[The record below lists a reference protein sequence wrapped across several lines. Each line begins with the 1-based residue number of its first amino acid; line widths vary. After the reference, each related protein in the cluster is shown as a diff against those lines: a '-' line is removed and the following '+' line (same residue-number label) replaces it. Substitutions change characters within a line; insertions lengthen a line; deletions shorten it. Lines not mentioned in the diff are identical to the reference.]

1 MNIPLIDLKAQHQTL
16 RVEINQ
22 AINNVLDNT
31 DFILGKDVAKF
42 EEEFAAYCGTKY
54 AVGVSSGLAAL
65 ELSLLAFG
73 IGQGDEVLV
82 PAHTFTATAAA
93 VTFAGAKPVFV
104 DVDPITWTLDATKLE
119 EAITPRT
126 RAIIPVHLY
135 GLPADMDAILK
146 VAKKHDLIVV
156 EDACQGHGANYKG
169 TKTGNLG
176 NAGAF
181 SFYPTKNLGSCGD
194 AGIIT
199 TNDEQAA
206 DAMRAMRNCGQKVK
220 NVHELLPFNHRMD
233 SIQAA
238 ILRVKLPY
246 LDQWLDSRR
255 RLAGLYNQLLA
266 DLPLSTPAEP
276 AGYHHI
282 YHLYV
287 IRSQNRDELQAFLKD
302 QGVGTAIHY
311 PTPVHLQP
319 FYTKGE
325 DKRGQFPITEKICNE
340 ILSLPMYPELMDE
353 QVRHV
358 CECVQ
363 KFTAE
368 NITLALA

>member
-16 RVEINQ
+16 RAEINQ
-22 AINNVLDNT
+22 AIKDVLDNT

-73 IGQGDEVLV
+73 IGHGDEVLV

-104 DVDPITWTLDATKLE
+104 DVDPTTWTLDVTKLE
-119 EAITPRT
+119 DAITSRT

-146 VAKKHDLIVV
+146 VARKHKLVVV

-169 TKTGNLG
+169 SRTGSLG
-176 NAGAF
+176 DAGAF
-181 SFYPTKNLGSCGD
+181 SFYPTKNLGACGD
-194 AGIIT
+194 AGMIT
-199 TNDEQAA
+199 TNDEKIA
-206 DAMRAMRNCGQKVK
+206 DAARAMRNCGQRVK
-220 NVHELLPFNHRMD
+220 NEHELPPFNHRMD

-246 LDQWLDSRR
+246 LDQWLEARR
-255 RLAGLYNQLLA
+255 KWAGLYNQLLA
-266 DLPLSTPAEP
+266 NTPIITPVEP
-276 AGYHHI
+276 AGYRHI

-287 IRSQNRDELQAFLKD
+287 IRAQNRDGLQARLKER
-302 QGVGTAIHY
+302 GIGTAIHY
-311 PTPVHLQP
+311 PKPVHLQP
-319 FYTKGE
+319 FYLQNGKPQGSY
-325 DKRGQFPITEKICNE
+325 PVAEKLCNE
-340 ILSLPMYPELMDE
+340 ILSLPMYPELTEE
-353 QVRHV
+353 QVETVVSEIMGMMLPLHNR
-358 CECVQ
+358 
-363 KFTAE
+363 
-368 NITLALA
+368 